1 MRNLCCFFLFAV
13 AAGEETF
20 KVTFAVENLKDG
32 GSGQFVVEVHPE
44 WAPKGA
50 KRFAEL
56 VKEKF
61 FDNVRFFR
69 VIDGFMA
76 QFGISGDPEVAA
88 TWREKKITDD
98 KTNAKNKRSR
108 LTFATAGPNTRTTQI
123 FINFNDNQFLD
134 NQGFA
139 PFAEV
144 VEGMD
149 IVDKLYSGYG
159 EGAPNGNGPDQ
170 GEVQSKGNAYLQDKF
185 PKLSFIKSV
194 TASSDL
200 GAISAAAV
208 APDHN
213 DVPAV
218 SEHGHGL
225 IIFGVLGFV
234 MLVMGFSV
242 ARSSQWRGPPSSQ
255 GLKYAAEEEDV
266 EEMEMSAQENTV
278 SGRKRSVPP
287 E

>member
-98 KTNAKNKRSR
+98 KTKAKKQAQSAYFRHSGAEHQDYSDIHQLQR
-108 LTFATAGPNTRTTQI
+108 QSVLGQPGFRTFRRG
-123 FINFNDNQFLD
+123 
-134 NQGFA
+134 
-139 PFAEV
+139 
-144 VEGMD
+144 
-149 IVDKLYSGYG
+149 SG
-159 EGAPNGNGPDQ
+159 GNGYCGQ
-170 GEVQSKGNAYLQDKF
+170 ALQW
-185 PKLSFIKSV
+185 V
-194 TASSDL
+194 RRRCT
-200 GAISAAAV
+200 
-208 APDHN
+208 
-213 DVPAV
+213 
-218 SEHGHGL
+218 E
-225 IIFGVLGFV
+225 
-234 MLVMGFSV
+234 
-242 ARSSQWRGPPSSQ
+242 
-255 GLKYAAEEEDV
+255 
-266 EEMEMSAQENTV
+266 
-278 SGRKRSVPP
+278 RKWT
-287 E
+287 